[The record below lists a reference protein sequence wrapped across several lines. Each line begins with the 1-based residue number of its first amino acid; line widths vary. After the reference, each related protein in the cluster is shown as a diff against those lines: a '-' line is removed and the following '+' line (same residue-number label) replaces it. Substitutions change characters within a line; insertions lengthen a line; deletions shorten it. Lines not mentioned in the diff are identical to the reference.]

1 MREIDFIELF
11 LRENAAYVRNKFNDK
26 SGLTVSTKAHAG
38 DLLTEVDLTI
48 QKRFVDKVTAT
59 FPDDIVVGEEGEFA
73 RYPRPGESR
82 VWVIDPIDGTYN
94 FVRGLYPVF
103 GISIAFTVNGECIAG
118 GVLLPMSD
126 DLFLAERGSGSYH
139 NGHRLRVSD
148 VRQANEACIQVD
160 FSDLEDRKAL
170 IKRALDMLRTVGQLR
185 SIGSAVASICQ
196 VAMGEAEGYLHMSL
210 CPWDYAASQL
220 IVEEAGGM
228 ASRLDGSPLRLFDNR
243 SGVLITNG
251 AIHREMLGLITP

>member
-1 MREIDFIELF
+1 MQEIEFIKAF
-11 LRENAAYVRNKFNDK
+11 LRENAAYVCDKFNDK
-26 SGLTVSTKAHAG
+26 SSLTVSAKAHAG

-48 QKRFVDKVTAT
+48 QKRFVEKVAEV

-82 VWVIDPIDGTYN
+82 AWVIDPIDGTYN

-103 GISIAFTVNGECIAG
+103 GISIALAVNGENAAA
-118 GVLLPMSD
+118 GVLLPMTD
-126 DLFLAERGSGSYH
+126 DLFLAERGAGSFL
-139 NGHRLRVSD
+139 NGRRLRVSD
-148 VRQANEACIQVD
+148 VRQASDACVQID
-160 FSDLEDRKAL
+160 FSDTNDRKAL
-170 IKRALDMLRTVGQLR
+170 IRSGLDVVRTVAQLR

-196 VAMGEAEGYLHMSL
+196 VAMGEAEAFLHMSL

-220 IVEEAGGM
+220 IAEEAGGM

-251 AIHREMLGLITP
+251 AIHQEMLSMLSV